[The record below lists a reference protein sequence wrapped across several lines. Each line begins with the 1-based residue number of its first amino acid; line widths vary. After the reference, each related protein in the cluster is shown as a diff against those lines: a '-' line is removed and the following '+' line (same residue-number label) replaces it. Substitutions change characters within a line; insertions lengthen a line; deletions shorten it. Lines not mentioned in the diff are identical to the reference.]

1 MIGWPGAAQ
10 DRLHAD
16 CPSRTTGER
25 LRIAAL
31 FMVFEGGMPLI
42 GLGLGAT
49 LACRACALI
58 GLGAWMQLSGDS
70 DAEEGKASRL

>member
-1 MIGWPGAAQ
+1 
-10 DRLHAD
+10 
-16 CPSRTTGER
+16 
-25 LRIAAL
+25 
-31 FMVFEGGMPLI
+31 MVFEGGMPLI

-58 GLGAWMQLSGDS
+58 GLGAWMLLSGDS